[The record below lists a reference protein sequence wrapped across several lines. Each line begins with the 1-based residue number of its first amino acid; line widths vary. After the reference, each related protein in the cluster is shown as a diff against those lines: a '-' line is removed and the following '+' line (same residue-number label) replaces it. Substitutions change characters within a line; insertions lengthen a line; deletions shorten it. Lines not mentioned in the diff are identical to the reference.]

1 MSFKVNTNG
10 VISFLGNMSTYTPSP
25 FPLGSSRRLIAPY
38 LADIDTRNGGDIWYR
53 ESTNKALLQQLSAQI
68 SANFPEQYKFQAS
81 WLFIATWINV
91 TSYGAND
98 TGDKKV
104 NESKDI

>member
-25 FPLGSSRRLIAPY
+25 FPLGSNRRLIAPY
-38 LADIDTRNGGDIWYR
+38 LADVDTRNGGDIWYR
-53 ESTNKALLQQLSAQI
+53 ESTNIPLIQELSAQI
-68 SANFPEQYKFQAS
+68 RAFFPEEYTFRAS

-91 TSYGAND
+91 TFHGANS
-98 TGDKKV
+98 TGETEV